1 MGLIRFLIIAI
12 CSLYIIRALARVFLP
27 MLFQSVIKKA
37 QQQQQQA
44 GYQQTYQQQRKPDER
59 VKVDYVPEG
68 KKSSVPDSE
77 GEFVEYEEIKT
88 K

>member
-12 CSLYIIRALARVFLP
+12 CSLYIIRAIARIFLP
-27 MLFQSVIKKA
+27 MLFQSAINKA
-37 QQQQQQA
+37 QQQARNQQNQ
-44 GYQQTYQQQRKPDER
+44 YQQQQRPEGR
-59 VKVDYVPEG
+59 IKVDYMPEG
-68 KKSSVPDSE
+68 KKSQVPDTE